1 MADFT
6 FWLLLFSPLAGF
18 LINAF
23 RFKSQ
28 RKNLSPW
35 IGIGAC
41 LVSFFAACIG
51 LFASREQK
59 IFTLFSWIEW
69 GNFHIPFSFVLDS
82 LSLLMVLLITGVGTV
97 IHIYSAGY
105 MAKDPGITRY
115 FAWLNLFVFN
125 MLILVLADSLPLLFV
140 GWEGVGLCSY
150 LLIGFWFK
158 DSLKVKAGMKAF
170 VVNRLGDACFLLG
183 IFLLFSYF
191 ETLNFQEINS
201 SPLLQNSLNGLN
213 PWTLGALFLFFGATA
228 KSAQIPLYVWLADA
242 MAGPTPVSALIHA
255 ATMVTAGVYLVLRLF
270 SLYGASPDVL
280 LIIGWVGAL
289 TAFGSA
295 LAAAGQWD
303 LKKILAYST
312 ISQLGYMFMA
322 LSVKAFPAGAFHLLT
337 HGFFK
342 ALLFLCAGSL
352 IHGLSGQQDIRF
364 MGGLKK
370 YFPKTFWAWM
380 IGAVSL
386 AALPPFSGF
395 FSKDEILWSLFSS
408 GNRTLWFMALVTSV
422 VTVLYMT
429 RATVLVFFG
438 KERREPSS
446 PVPHESPPVMWG
458 PLAVLSFFSV
468 VLGILG
474 IPHLFSEIL
483 PGHLPHVIHNWLDF
497 LNVRAFEGPLSL
509 EAGLMIL
516 STSLSLSVI
525 YITAYYFLKKK
536 KHKSFLFLEKA
547 FYVDEALKR
556 TVINP
561 VQNLSIALDKTVD
574 RVLVQGGVL
583 FLIRI
588 IHFLKEIFSSWQNG
602 DLQRIVFCF
611 ALGATILLTLIF
623 MG

>member
-1 MADFT
+1 MTNFM
-6 FWLLLFSPLAGF
+6 FWLLLFSPLVGF

-23 RFKSQ
+23 RFKSN
-28 RKNLSPW
+28 RRHLSPW

-41 LVSFFAACIG
+41 LMSFFSGCTG
-51 LFASREQK
+51 LVSPKEQK
-59 IFTLFSWIEW
+59 VFTLFEWIEW
-69 GNFHIPFSFVLDS
+69 ENFNITFSFTLDS
-82 LSLLMVLLITGVGTV
+82 LSLLMILLITGVGAI

-105 MAKDPGITRY
+105 MARDPGITRY

-125 MLILVLADSLPLLFV
+125 MLVLVLADSLPLLFV

-170 VVNRLGDACFLLG
+170 VVNRLGDGCFLLG

-191 ETLNFQEINS
+191 GTLSFQEINS
-201 SPLLQNSLNGLN
+201 SPMLQNSSGILN
-213 PWTLGALFLFFGATA
+213 PWTLGALFLFLGATA

-270 SLYGASPDVL
+270 SLYSVSPDVL

-295 LAAAGQWD
+295 LAAVGQWD

-322 LSVKAFPAGAFHLLT
+322 LSVKAFPAGAFHLMT

-352 IHGLSGQQDIRF
+352 IHGLNGQQDIRF

-370 YFPKTFWAWM
+370 YFPKTFWAWI

-408 GNRTLWFMALVTSV
+408 GNPTLWFMALVTSAL
-422 VTVLYMT
+422 TAFYMT

-438 KERREPSS
+438 KERREISS
-446 PVPHESPPVMWG
+446 PVPHESPPIMWWS
-458 PLAVLSFFSV
+458 LAVLSFFSL
-468 VLGILG
+468 VLGALG

-483 PGHLPHVIHNWLDF
+483 PGHPPHIIHNWLEF
-497 LNVRAFEGPLSL
+497 LNIKTFKGTLSI

-516 STSLSLSVI
+516 STGLSLSVI
-525 YITAYYFLKKK
+525 YFSAYYFLKKK
-536 KHKSFLFLEKA
+536 TLTSFLVLEKA
-547 FYVDEALKR
+547 FYVDDFLKK

-561 VQNLSIALDKTVD
+561 VQNLSSILDKTVD
-574 RVLVQGGVL
+574 RVVVQGGIL
-583 FLIRI
+583 FLVKGIN
-588 IHFLKEIFSSWQNG
+588 FLKEVFSSWQNG
-602 DLQRIVFCF
+602 NLQKFVFF
-611 ALGATILLTLIF
+611 FIFGVAILLKLIF

>member
-1 MADFT
+1 MPDSI

-23 RFKSQ
+23 RFKSH

-35 IGIGAC
+35 IGVGAC
-41 LVSFFAACIG
+41 VVSFFSACAG
-51 LFASREQK
+51 LVSPKQK
-59 IFTLFSWIEW
+59 KVFVLFEWIEW
-69 GNFHIPFSFVLDS
+69 GNFNVPFSFALDS
-82 LSLLMVLLITGVGTV
+82 LSLLMILLITGVGAI
-97 IHIYSAGY
+97 IHVYSAGY

-170 VVNRLGDACFLLG
+170 VVNRLGDGCFLLG

-191 ETLNFQEINS
+191 GTLNFQEINS
-201 SPLLQNSLNGLN
+201 SPLLQDSFGILN
-213 PWTLGALFLFFGATA
+213 PWTLGALFLFLGATA

-295 LAAAGQWD
+295 LAAVGQWD

-322 LSVKAFPAGAFHLLT
+322 LSVKAFPAGAFHLMT

-352 IHGLSGQQDIRF
+352 IHGLNGQQDIRF

-370 YFPKTFWAWM
+370 YFPKTFWAWI

-408 GNRTLWFMALVTSV
+408 GNTALWFIALVTSAL
-422 VTVLYMT
+422 TAFYMT

-438 KERREPSS
+438 KERRELSS
-446 PVPHESPPVMWG
+446 PLPHESPPVMWW
-458 PLAVLSFFSV
+458 PLAVLSFFSL
-468 VLGILG
+468 VLGVLG

-483 PGHLPHVIHNWLDF
+483 PGHPPHVIHNWLEF
-497 LNVRAFEGPLSL
+497 LNIKIFKGALSM

-516 STSLSLSVI
+516 STGLSLSVI
-525 YITAYYFLKKK
+525 YLAAYYFLKKK
-536 KHKSFLFLEKA
+536 TLTSFLFLEKA
-547 FYVDEALKR
+547 FYVDDFLRK
-556 TVINP
+556 TVIKP
-561 VQNLSIALDKTVD
+561 VQNLSFILDKAVD
-574 RVLVQGGVL
+574 RVVVQGGVL
-583 FLIRI
+583 FLIKGI
-588 IHFLKEIFSSWQNG
+588 NFLKEIFSSWQNG
-602 DLQRIVFCF
+602 NLQRFVFF
-611 ALGATILLTLIF
+611 FIFGVAILLKLIF